1 MKTLHN
7 ILLAILSIIVFNSC
21 EKVIEFNGEQ
31 TDPMIVVN
39 SFVTPDSLIY
49 AQISKSKFF
58 LSNKTGFDYIN
69 NADVS
74 LYINNIFKEKLTFIS
89 DGLYLSNLKP
99 NTGDTI
105 RFVIT
110 ANGLDD
116 VESVSVIPNKPVILS
131 ADTTFKISFTDFKM
145 DGEDTIGYYQG
156 GELAFSIKLKDE
168 ANQPDYYRL
177 TLKKQTVINAGGGIT
192 YEEVDY
198 MPFILEGF
206 QNTNTGGGLFDIFG
220 GIIVDSKNQQLI
232 TDELFNGKE
241 FVLKF
246 TALSSRRMVKPG
258 YEDRFFYGSDNVV
271 SEEYIVNLQGIS
283 KDMYLYLKSKE
294 MSDGIMDGFFTEPV
308 QIYNNISKGIGILG
322 SYTSNRIAFKT
333 R

>member
-7 ILLAILSIIVFNSC
+7 LLIVTFSILIFNSC
-21 EKVIEFNGEQ
+21 EKVIEFNGEE
-31 TDPMIVVN
+31 TKPMIVVN

-74 LYINNIFKEKLTFIS
+74 LYINNIFKEKLTFKS

-105 RFVIT
+105 RFYIT
-110 ANGLDD
+110 TDGLDD
-116 VESVSVIPNKPVILS
+116 VESISVIPDQPVILS
-131 ADTTFKISFTDFKM
+131 ADTTFKISFTDFQLE
-145 DGEDTIGYYQG
+145 GEDTIGYYQA
-156 GELAFSIKLKDE
+156 GELGFRIKLKDE
-168 ANQPDYYRL
+168 SNRPDYYRL
-177 TLKKQTVINAGGGIT
+177 TLKKHAVIDAGGGVT
-192 YEEVDY
+192 YEDQFY
-198 MPFILEGF
+198 MPFTLEGF
-206 QNTNTGGGLFDIFG
+206 ENTNTGGGLFDIFG
-220 GIIVDSKNQQLI
+220 GMIVDSKNQQLI
-232 TDELFNGKE
+232 TDEFFNGKE

-246 TALSSRRMVKPG
+246 TALSSKRVIKPG
-258 YEDRFFYGSDNVV
+258 YEDRFFYSSDNVV
-271 SEEYIVNLQGIS
+271 SEEYIVNLQSIS

-294 MSDGIMDGFFTEPV
+294 MADGIMDGFFTEPV
-308 QIYNNISKGIGILG
+308 QIYNNISNGIGILG
-322 SYTSNRIAFKT
+322 SYTSIRTSFKT

>member
-1 MKTLHN
+1 MKTLQN
-7 ILLAILSIIVFNSC
+7 ILLTVLSVLVFNSC

-74 LYINNIFKEKLTFIS
+74 LHINNTFKEKLTFIS
-89 DGLYLSNLKP
+89 DGLYLGNFKP

-116 VESVSVIPNKPVILS
+116 VESVSVIPDQPVILS
-131 ADTTFKISFTDFKM
+131 ADTTFKISFTDFQM
-145 DGEDTIGYYQG
+145 DGKDTIGYYQA
-156 GELAFSIKLKDE
+156 GELAFNIKLKDE
-168 ANQPDYYRL
+168 ADQPDYYRL
-177 TLKKQTVINAGGGIT
+177 TLKRHTIIDAGGGFT

-258 YEDRFFYGSDNVV
+258 YEDKIYYGSDNVV
-271 SEEYIVNLQGIS
+271 SEEYTVNLQGIS

-294 MSDGIMDGFFTEPV
+294 MADGVLDGFFTEPV
-308 QIYNNISKGIGILG
+308 QIYNNISNGIGILG

>member
-7 ILLAILSIIVFNSC
+7 FLIVTLSIFIFNSC
-21 EKVIEFNGEQ
+21 EKVIEFNGEE
-31 TDPMIVVN
+31 TAPMIVVN

-105 RFVIT
+105 RFYIT

-116 VESVSVIPNKPVILS
+116 VESVSVIPDQPVILS
-131 ADTTFKISFTDFKM
+131 ADTTFKISFTDFQM
-145 DGEDTIGYYQG
+145 DGEDTIGYYQA
-156 GELAFSIKLKDE
+156 GELGFSIKLKDGSKR
-168 ANQPDYYRL
+168 PDYYRL
-177 TLKKQTVINAGGGIT
+177 TLKKHAVIDAGGGVT
-192 YEEVDY
+192 YEDQIY
-198 MPFILEGF
+198 MPFTLEGF
-206 QNTNTGGGLFDIFG
+206 ENTNTGGGLFDIFG

-246 TALSSRRMVKPG
+246 TALSSKRVIKPG
-258 YEDRFFYGSDNVV
+258 YEDRFFYSSDNVV

-294 MSDGIMDGFFTEPV
+294 MADGIMDGFFTEPV
-308 QIYNNISKGIGILG
+308 QIYNNISKGIGVLG
-322 SYTSNRIAFKT
+322 SYTSNRITFKT

>member
-7 ILLAILSIIVFNSC
+7 ILLAVLSILVFNSC

-49 AQISKSKFF
+49 AQISKSNFF

-74 LYINNIFKEKLTFIS
+74 LHINNIFKEKLTFIS

-116 VESVSVIPNKPVILS
+116 VESVSVIPYQPVILS
-131 ADTTFKISFTDFKM
+131 ADTTFKISFTDFQM
-145 DGEDTIGYYQG
+145 DGKDTIGYYQA
-156 GELAFSIKLKDE
+156 GELAFNIKLKDE
-168 ANQPDYYRL
+168 ADQPDYYRL
-177 TLKKQTVINAGGGIT
+177 TLKRHAVINAGGGYT

-198 MPFILEGF
+198 MPFILEGY

-246 TALSSRRMVKPG
+246 TANTYKRVVKPG
-258 YEDRFFYGSDNVV
+258 YEDKIFYGSDNVV
-271 SEEYIVNLQGIS
+271 SEEYTVNLQGIS

-294 MSDGIMDGFFTEPV
+294 MADGIMDGFFTEPV
-308 QIYNNISKGIGILG
+308 QIYNNISNGIGILG
-322 SYTSNRIAFKT
+322 SYTSIRTSFKT

>member
-7 ILLAILSIIVFNSC
+7 LLIVTFSILIFNSC
-21 EKVIEFNGEQ
+21 EKVIEFNGEE
-31 TDPMIVVN
+31 TKPMIVVN

-74 LYINNIFKEKLTFIS
+74 LYINNIFKEKLTFTS
-89 DGLYLSNLKP
+89 DGLYLSSLKP

-116 VESVSVIPNKPVILS
+116 VESVSVIPDQPVILS
-131 ADTTFKISFTDFKM
+131 ADTTFKISFTDFQLE
-145 DGEDTIGYYQG
+145 GEDTIGYYQA
-156 GELAFSIKLKDE
+156 GELGFRIKFKDE
-168 ANQPDYYRL
+168 SNRPDYYRL
-177 TLKKQTVINAGGGIT
+177 TLKKHAVIDAGGGVT

-322 SYTSNRIAFKT
+322 SYTSNRVAFKT

>member
-7 ILLAILSIIVFNSC
+7 FLIAVLSTLIFYSC
-21 EKVIEFNGEQ
+21 VKVIEFNGEQ
-31 TDPMIVVN
+31 TEPMIVVN

-74 LYINNIFKEKLTFIS
+74 LYINNIFKEKLAFTT
-89 DGLYLSNLKP
+89 DGLYTSTQKP
-99 NTGDTI
+99 GIGDTI
-105 RFVIT
+105 RFYIT
-110 ANGLDD
+110 ATGLDD
-116 VESVSVIPNKPVILS
+116 VESVSIVPDQPVILS
-131 ADTTFKISFTDFKM
+131 ADTTFKISYTNYQM

-156 GELAFSIKLKDE
+156 GELSFKIKLKDE
-168 ANQPDYYRL
+168 SSLQNYYRL
-177 TLKKQTVINAGGGIT
+177 TLKKHAVIDAGESTT
-192 YEEVDY
+192 YEDEFY
-198 MPFILEGF
+198 LPFILEGF
-206 QNTNTGGGLFDIFG
+206 ENTNTGGGLFDFFG
-220 GIIVDSKNQQLI
+220 NMIVDSKNQYMI

-241 FVLKF
+241 FVLRF
-246 TALSSRRMVKPG
+246 TALTSKRVIKPG
-258 YEDRFFYGSDNVV
+258 YEDRFYYSSDNIV

-294 MSDGIMDGFFTEPV
+294 MAEGIMNGVFTEPV
-308 QIYNNISKGIGILG
+308 QIYNNISNGIGILG
-322 SYTSNRIAFKT
+322 SYTSNRVVIKT

>member
-7 ILLAILSIIVFNSC
+7 FLIVTLSILIFNSC
-21 EKVIEFNGEQ
+21 EKVIEFNGEE
-31 TDPMIVVN
+31 TAPMIVVN

-116 VESVSVIPNKPVILS
+116 VESVSVIPDQPVILS
-131 ADTTFKISFTDFKM
+131 ADTTFKISFTDFQLE
-145 DGEDTIGYYQG
+145 GEDTIGYYQA

-177 TLKKQTVINAGGGIT
+177 TLKRQTVINAGGGFT

>member
-1 MKTLHN
+1 MKTLQN
-7 ILLAILSIIVFNSC
+7 LLLTVLSVLVFNSC

-74 LYINNIFKEKLTFIS
+74 LHINNTFKEKLTFIS
-89 DGLYLSNLKP
+89 DGLYLSNFKP

-116 VESVSVIPNKPVILS
+116 VESVSVIPDQPVILS
-131 ADTTFKISFTDFKM
+131 ADTTFKISFTDFQM
-145 DGEDTIGYYQG
+145 DGKDTIGYYQA
-156 GELAFSIKLKDE
+156 GELAFNIKLKDE
-168 ANQPDYYRL
+168 ADQPDYYRL
-177 TLKKQTVINAGGGIT
+177 TLKRHTIIDAGGGFT

-246 TALSSRRMVKPG
+246 TANTYKRVVKPG
-258 YEDRFFYGSDNVV
+258 YEDKIYYGSDNVV
-271 SEEYIVNLQGIS
+271 SEEYTVNLQGIS

-294 MSDGIMDGFFTEPV
+294 MADGVLDGFFTEPV
-308 QIYNNISKGIGILG
+308 QIYNNISNGIGILG